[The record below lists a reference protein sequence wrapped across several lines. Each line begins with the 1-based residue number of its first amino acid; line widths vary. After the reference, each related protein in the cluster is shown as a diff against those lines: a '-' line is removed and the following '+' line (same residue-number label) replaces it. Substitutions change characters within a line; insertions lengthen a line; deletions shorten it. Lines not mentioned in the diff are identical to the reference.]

1 VKQQVNGKA
10 RETHGVCLVVR
21 LLKDS
26 NPGPLIKKLVYLKM
40 KKGRI
45 DIARIR

>member
-10 RETHGVCLVVR
+10 RETRGVFLVAQ

-26 NPGPLIKKLVYLKM
+26 NPGPLIKKLVYLKI